1 MWLLIHRICKPWQSL
16 YHWFTRFGNTT
27 ITLKLTASTHIYSK
41 SIRCLLY
48 INCAWHCVVEF
59 TLYRP
64 WNLLIMHCSN
74 TFLLLC
80 DPYCVIDALHIY
92 MQCSC
97 QHPGAPLGCS
107 GPVPQC
113 RSDSSGTQKEWSTAL
128 GGSGQAARFQQSSG
142 YDSYQCHREAGEHDE
157 FKGVKW
163 HLLFQESPRGND
175 RGNGTPRHPQRAE
188 YRSRIWG
195 NC

>member
-1 MWLLIHRICKPWQSL
+1 MRDIVYSL
-16 YHWFTRFGNTT
+16 HYTGHGIYSSCTVVTHSFCCVIP
-27 ITLKLTASTHIYSK
+27 ITLL
-41 SIRCLLY
+41 
-48 INCAWHCVVEF
+48 
-59 TLYRP
+59 
-64 WNLLIMHCSN
+64 MH
-74 TFLLLC
+74 
-80 DPYCVIDALHIY
+80 YIY

-107 GPVPQC
+107 GPVPQR

-128 GGSGQAARFQQSSG
+128 GGSGQAARLQQSSG